1 MTPAE
6 KQRMQL
12 LCEQIATEK
21 DHARFV
27 QLVQELNDLLDHKEH
42 RLVRAGET
50 GNDRVGQSG

>member
-12 LCEQIATEK
+12 LCEQIATEQ

>member
-6 KQRMQL
+6 RQRMQF

-21 DHARFV
+21 DHTKFV

-42 RLVRAGET
+42 RLVRAAET
-50 GNDRVGQSG
+50 GNDRVAQS